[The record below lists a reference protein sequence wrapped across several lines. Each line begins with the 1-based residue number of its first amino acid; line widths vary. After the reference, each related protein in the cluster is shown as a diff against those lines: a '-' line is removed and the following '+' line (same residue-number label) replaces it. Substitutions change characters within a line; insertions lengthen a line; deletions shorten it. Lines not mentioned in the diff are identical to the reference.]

1 MKPIYISKEKYRELE
16 EELKR
21 LKSKERPKIL
31 EAIKEAKALGDLSE
45 NAEYKTAKDKQR
57 FLEDRISELQEKL
70 SRAQILNGDNFQTDK
85 IVLGSKVTVKNL
97 DTEDKE
103 VFIIVSQ
110 EEADINENKISADS
124 PIGSNLIGKEVGDK
138 LLVRTPGGN
147 KKYEVLKI
155 EKGFW
160 KLKEG

>member
-97 DTEDKE
+97 DIEDKE

-155 EKGFW
+155 EKGF
-160 KLKEG
+160 

>member
-155 EKGFW
+155 EKGF
-160 KLKEG
+160 

>member
-1 MKPIYISKEKYRELE
+1 MKPIYISKEKYIELE

-21 LKSKERPKIL
+21 LRSEERPKIL

-97 DTEDKE
+97 DIEDKE

-110 EEADINENKISADS
+110 EEADISENKISADS

-155 EKGFW
+155 EKGF
-160 KLKEG
+160 

>member
-97 DTEDKE
+97 DIEDKE

-110 EEADINENKISADS
+110 EEADISENKISADS

>member
-124 PIGSNLIGKEVGDK
+124 PIGSNLIGKKVGDK

-155 EKGFW
+155 EKGF
-160 KLKEG
+160 

>member
-1 MKPIYISKEKYRELE
+1 MKPIYISKEKYIELE

-21 LKSKERPKIL
+21 LRSEERPKIL

-155 EKGFW
+155 EKGF
-160 KLKEG
+160 

>member
-110 EEADINENKISADS
+110 EEADISENKISADS

-155 EKGFW
+155 EKGF
-160 KLKEG
+160 

>member
-97 DTEDKE
+97 DIEDKE

-110 EEADINENKISADS
+110 EEADISENKISADS

-155 EKGFW
+155 EKGF
-160 KLKEG
+160 

>member
-70 SRAQILNGDNFQTDK
+70 SRAQILNGNNFQTDK

-97 DTEDKE
+97 DTDDKE

-110 EEADINENKISADS
+110 EEADISENKISADS
-124 PIGSNLIGKEVGDK
+124 PIGSNLIGKKVGDK

-155 EKGFW
+155 EKGF
-160 KLKEG
+160 